1 MFIYVKCLTYGYQ
14 GKDHLMSIKPTDTL
28 MSFKDRIISLFKV
41 GKNINIF
48 DDNTEEIIDS
58 YDDDED
64 KNIVDYFK
72 KDSFY
77 SVSFCEY

>member
-14 GKDHLMSIKPTDTL
+14 GKDHLMSVKPTDTL

-58 YDDDED
+58 YDNDED

-77 SVSFCEY
+77 SVSFCEF

>member
-1 MFIYVKCLTYGYQ
+1 
-14 GKDHLMSIKPTDTL
+14 MSVKPTDTL

-58 YDDDED
+58 YDNDED

-77 SVSFCEY
+77 SVSFCEF